1 MSRTVISVSPPS
13 YPAGSG
19 FNTFQTTDFNT
30 FKTNNYD
37 TMPVP
42 PHVEPNANLSKAQKI
57 AKMVFLYLFDFLLV
71 LYIIPRGVKLTVRLA
86 SMIFL
91 KMTAVSLSIWIQYV
105 LVMTLQAN
113 KGLVEPTTL
122 TMSAER
128 LLGLPEA
135 PGCNNRVRRE
145 VRSTWEDLLGQ
156 TDEEEV
162 SKIKVDFPDLDEST
176 MASVN
181 ATYEPSFLPSS
192 WNTTAAVNSTAEHRI
207 LDENVFIDFN
217 VTAEE
222 VELDEEIH
230 LTDLDEPDGSFT
242 KASNK
247 TLDNPSQAARNSHL
261 IDTTLEILTNFFEL
275 QEQDVEPQRLPL
287 ASDEDNLDEYA
298 LDLLEMLTDT
308 KPSAKRSTQ
317 QLKQKE
323 GEEKKKSRCRCPK
336 LLSRQDLKILAAAL
350 TSSLFVSMVVIIG
363 LCCTRKSK
371 QSRRPSKEEDPEQAE
386 MQTTSL

>member
-1 MSRTVISVSPPS
+1 MTSVSPPS
-13 YPAGSG
+13 YPAASG
-19 FNTFQTTDFNT
+19 FNIFQTTDSNT

-42 PHVEPNANLSKAQKI
+42 PHVEPNANFSKAQKI
-57 AKMVFLYLFDFLLV
+57 AKMVFLYVFDFLLV

-156 TDEEEV
+156 IDEEEV
-162 SKIKVDFPDLDEST
+162 NKIKVDFPDLDEST

-192 WNTTAAVNSTAEHRI
+192 WNTTAAVNSTAEHKI
-207 LDENVFIDFN
+207 LDENVFINFN
-217 VTAEE
+217 VTEEE

-230 LTDLDEPDGSFT
+230 LTNLDEPDGSFT

-247 TLDNPSQAARNSHL
+247 TQAARDSHL

-275 QEQDVEPQRLPL
+275 QDVEPQRLPVN
-287 ASDEDNLDEYA
+287 SDEEALDEYA
-298 LDLLEMLTDT
+298 LDLLDQLTDP
-308 KPSAKRSTQ
+308 KPSAKRSADQ
-317 QLKQKE
+317 PEQKE
-323 GEEKKKSRCRCPK
+323 GEEKKKARCRCPK
-336 LLSRQDLKILAAAL
+336 WFSRQDLKILAAAL
-350 TSSLFVSMVVIIG
+350 TSALAVSLVIIIGFCG
-363 LCCTRKSK
+363 LCCSRKGKSK
-371 QSRRPSKEEDPEQAE
+371 RPNKGEDPEQAAE
-386 MQTTSL
+386 MKVTSL

>member
-1 MSRTVISVSPPS
+1 MTSVSPPS

-42 PHVEPNANLSKAQKI
+42 PHVEPNANLSKAQKV

-105 LVMTLQAN
+105 LVITLQAN

-156 TDEEEV
+156 IADEEEV
-162 SKIKVDFPDLDEST
+162 SKIKMSIPDLDESSI
-176 MASVN
+176 ASVN
-181 ATYEPSFLPSS
+181 ATYEHSFLPSS
-192 WNTTAAVNSTAEHRI
+192 GNTTDAFNSTAEHRI

-217 VTAEE
+217 VSAEE

-230 LTDLDEPDGSFT
+230 LTDLNEPDGSFT

-287 ASDEDNLDEYA
+287 ASDEDNLNEYA
-298 LDLLEMLTDT
+298 LDLLEELTGPE
-308 KPSAKRSTQ
+308 PSAKRSTQ
-317 QLKQKE
+317 LKQKEE

-350 TSSLFVSMVVIIG
+350 TSSLFVSVVVIIG

-371 QSRRPSKEEDPEQAE
+371 KTKRPSKAEDPGQAE
-386 MQTTSL
+386 EQMQTTSL

>member
-19 FNTFQTTDFNT
+19 FNTFKTTDFNT

-91 KMTAVSLSIWIQYV
+91 KMTAVSLSVWIQYV

-156 TDEEEV
+156 IDEEEV

-192 WNTTAAVNSTAEHRI
+192 WNTTAAVNSTAEHKI
-207 LDENVFIDFN
+207 LDENVFINFN
-217 VTAEE
+217 VTEEE
-222 VELDEEIH
+222 VELGEEIH
-230 LTDLDEPDGSFT
+230 LTNLDEPDGSFT

-247 TLDNPSQAARNSHL
+247 THDNSSQAARDSHL

-275 QEQDVEPQRLPL
+275 QDVEPQRLPVN
-287 ASDEDNLDEYA
+287 SDEDALDEYA
-298 LDLLEMLTDT
+298 LDLLDQLTDP
-308 KPSAKRSTQ
+308 KPSAKRSADQ
-317 QLKQKE
+317 PEQKE
-323 GEEKKKSRCRCPK
+323 GEEKKKARCRCPK
-336 LLSRQDLKILAAAL
+336 LFSRQDLKILAAAL
-350 TSSLFVSMVVIIG
+350 TSALSVSMVIIIG
-363 LCCTRKSK
+363 FCCSRKGK
-371 QSRRPSKEEDPEQAE
+371 SRRPSKGEDPEQAAE
-386 MQTTSL
+386 MKVTSL

>member
-1 MSRTVISVSPPS
+1 MTSVSPPS
-13 YPAGSG
+13 YPAASG
-19 FNTFQTTDFNT
+19 FNIFQTTDSNP

-57 AKMVFLYLFDFLLV
+57 AKMVFLYVFDFLLV

-156 TDEEEV
+156 IDEEEV

-181 ATYEPSFLPSS
+181 ATYELPSS
-192 WNTTAAVNSTAEHRI
+192 WNTTAAVNSTAEHKI
-207 LDENVFIDFN
+207 LDENVFINFN
-217 VTAEE
+217 MTEEE
-222 VELDEEIH
+222 VELGEEIH
-230 LTDLDEPDGSFT
+230 LTNLDEPDGSFT
-242 KASNK
+242 KASNQ
-247 TLDNPSQAARNSHL
+247 THDNSSQAARDSHL

-275 QEQDVEPQRLPL
+275 QEPDVELPVN
-287 ASDEDNLDEYA
+287 SDEDDLDEYA
-298 LDLLEMLTDT
+298 LDLLEQLTGP
-308 KPSAKRSTQ
+308 KPSAKRSAHQ
-317 QLKQKE
+317 HKQKE
-323 GEEKKKSRCRCPK
+323 GEEKKKARCRCPK
-336 LLSRQDLKILAAAL
+336 LFSRQDLKILAAAL
-350 TSSLFVSMVVIIG
+350 TSALSVSLVIIIG
-363 LCCTRKSK
+363 FCCSRKGKSK
-371 QSRRPSKEEDPEQAE
+371 RPNKGEDPEQAAE
-386 MQTTSL
+386 MKVTSL